1 MNANLAVTMGSD
13 GGVFNL
19 TLLGQYAAN
28 FSAGADGHGASM
40 ITDLPC
46 AASVIA
52 PPTSMT
58 VAHS

>member
-1 MNANLAVTMGSD
+1 MGSD

-28 FSAGADGHGASM
+28 FSAGADGHGGGM
-40 ITDLPC
+40 ITEP
-46 AASVIA
+46 ASATSVIG

>member
-1 MNANLAVTMGSD
+1 
-13 GGVFNL
+13 
-19 TLLGQYAAN
+19 LLGQHAAN
-28 FSAGADGHGASM
+28 FSAGADGHGGGM
-40 ITDLPC
+40 ITDPPS